1 MMVDYGFSAVNGAS
15 SVIIGSKYKV
25 LVFSERGQFAITSR
39 YTDKEGFGSVVFA
52 RPILTQEPPQI
63 FVRHITGSHPDLGI
77 YTTMSGGPG
86 NWTGFL
92 VTSAVRFGGAV
103 QNYSMEYVSCKFA
116 DQPSPEVYGMNI
128 RDDAW
133 RIVFSSADKI
143 VRYSKFA
150 KNWTLQKGD
159 MVDIYNSNLTIDADD
174 FVCISS
180 IDRGV
185 MWFADG
191 VQFAGLTLLSNSVP
205 VLQINAQIAG
215 GGYWY
220 YQGMNETCFAI
231 PVCKFPVSRYY
242 N

>member
-1 MMVDYGFSAVNGAS
+1 MADYGFSALNDS
-15 SVIIGSKYKV
+15 SSIIISNKYKV
-25 LVFSERGQFAITSR
+25 MVFSERGQLSIKSQYSDR
-39 YTDKEGFGSVVFA
+39 EGHGTVVFA
-52 RPILTQEPPQI
+52 RPILTQEPPQV
-63 FVRHITGSHPDLGI
+63 FVRYISGSHASLGV

-86 NWTGFL
+86 RWTGFL
-92 VTSAVRFGGAV
+92 ITSAVRAGNIL
-103 QNYSMEYVSCKFA
+103 QDYSMEYVSCKFA
-116 DQPSPEVYGMNI
+116 DQPSPEIYGMNI
-128 RDDAW
+128 KDENRQ
-133 RIVFSSADKI
+133 IVFSSADKV

-159 MVDIYNSNLTIDADD
+159 VVDIYRSGLAIDADD
-174 FVCISS
+174 FICVSS
-180 IDRGV
+180 VDRGV

-191 VQFAGLTLLSNSVP
+191 VQFAGLTLLENSLP

-220 YQGMNETCFAI
+220 YQGVNGTCFGI

>member
-1 MMVDYGFSAVNGAS
+1 MADYGFSALNDSS
-15 SVIIGSKYKV
+15 SVIISNKYKV
-25 LVFSERGQFAITSR
+25 MVFSERGQFSITSQ
-39 YTDKEGFGSVVFA
+39 YSDKEGHGTVVFV

-63 FVRHITGSHPDLGI
+63 FVRHISGSHASLGV

-92 VTSAVRFGGAV
+92 ITSAVRAGNIL

-116 DQPSPEVYGMNI
+116 DQPSREVYGMNI
-128 RDDAW
+128 KDENRQM
-133 RIVFSSADKI
+133 VFSSADKI
-143 VRYSKFA
+143 VSYSKFA
-150 KNWTLQKGD
+150 KNWTVEKGSV
-159 MVDIYNSNLTIDADD
+159 VDIYSSNLAIDADD
-174 FVCISS
+174 FICVSS
-180 IDRGV
+180 MDRGV

-191 VQFAGLTLLSNSVP
+191 VQFAGLTLLENSLP
-205 VLQINAQIAG
+205 VLRINAQIAG

-220 YQGMNETCFAI
+220 YQGVNGTCFGI

>member
-1 MMVDYGFSAVNGAS
+1 MVDYGFSAVNGSS
-15 SVIIGSKYKV
+15 SVIISSKYKV
-25 LVFSERGQFAITSR
+25 LVFSERGQFSITSQ
-39 YTDKEGFGSVVFA
+39 YTDKEGFGSVVFT
-52 RPILTQEPPQI
+52 RPVLTQEPPQI
-63 FVRHITGSHPDLGI
+63 FVRHISGSHPSLGV
-77 YTTMSGGPG
+77 YTTMSGSPG

-92 VTSAVRFGGAV
+92 VTSAVRPGGTL
-103 QNYSMEYVSCKFA
+103 QNYSMEFVSCKFA
-116 DQPSPEVYGMNI
+116 DQPSSQVYGMNI
-128 RDDAW
+128 RDEGG
-133 RIVFSSADKI
+133 RIVFSSSDKI

-150 KNWTLQKGD
+150 KGWTLQKGD
-159 MVDIYNSNLTIDADD
+159 LVDIYNSNLTIDADD

-191 VQFAGLTLLSNSVP
+191 VQFAGLTLLANGVP

-220 YQGMNETCFAI
+220 YQGVNETSFAI